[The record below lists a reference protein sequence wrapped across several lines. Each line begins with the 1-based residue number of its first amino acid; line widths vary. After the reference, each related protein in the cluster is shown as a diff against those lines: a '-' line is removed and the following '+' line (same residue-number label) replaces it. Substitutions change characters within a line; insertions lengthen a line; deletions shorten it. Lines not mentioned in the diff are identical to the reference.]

1 MDKNDFRLRF
11 LRKKLYLKEFSPRAN
26 LGLLYYKNNKKAVYS
41 VLFNVVK
48 GRRELIIRD
57 IPKTLDPEIA
67 VIAVGMLVEILDPD
81 ITHAMINS
89 SWQLEL
95 YERKLYFYR
104 EDPGS
109 CMMIFKKPT
118 EIHDDCF

>member
-1 MDKNDFRLRF
+1 MDKNEFRLRF

-26 LGLLYYKNNKKAVYS
+26 LGLLYYSDNKKAVYS
-41 VLFNVVK
+41 VLFNVVNE
-48 GRRELIIRD
+48 GRELIIRD
-57 IPKTLDPEIA
+57 IPKTLRPDIA
-67 VIAVGMLVEILDPD
+67 IIAVGMLVEILNPD

-89 SWQLEL
+89 SWQFEF

-104 EDPGS
+104 ENPNS

-118 EIHDDCF
+118 ESYVF

>member
-11 LRKKLYLKEFSPRAN
+11 LRKKIYLIEFSPRAN

-41 VLFNVVK
+41 ILFNVVK
-48 GRRELIIRD
+48 GGRELIIRD
-57 IPKTLDPEIA
+57 IPKFLEPDIAIIA
-67 VIAVGMLVEILDPD
+67 VEMLVEILNPD

-89 SWQLEL
+89 SWQFDFYSKE
-95 YERKLYFYR
+95 LYFYR
-104 EDPGS
+104 ENPGS

-118 EIHDDCF
+118 EECDF